1 MKTYGQ
7 FTNENY
13 IRWQDGEELPDA
25 YISSTQHMSPKGD
38 GNIEHLEDSNEY
50 LFEKHLNDDEIEDLI
65 NKAGRA
71 ATNVSNDKK
80 KTKEERAKAKDVFD
94 FVTSV
99 RSTWR
104 KEKSLH
110 PSAVNALMRIV
121 VGVSS
126 SNNRGYGYKTT
137 GFSGSPSGAVPQQYG
152 EEEMKPLGIRRILET
167 PEGTEE
173 EIDEARRSGMTEAL
187 IKSTALLTKR
197 WIINK
202 GAEGNVSAQ
211 INGLA
216 GLVLL
221 DMALSDRGSSII
233 SKALAVSGLYKG

>member
-7 FTNENY
+7 FTNENF

-25 YISSTQHMSPKGD
+25 YISSTQHTSPKGD

-137 GFSGSPSGAVPQQYG
+137 GFSGSPSGEVPQQYG
-152 EEEMKPLGIRRILET
+152 EEYGPHQ
-167 PEGTEE
+167 
-173 EIDEARRSGMTEAL
+173 IDEARRSGMTEAL

>member
-1 MKTYGQ
+1 MHTKITHIRMKMKTYGQ

-13 IRWQDGEELPDA
+13 ISWQDGENLPDA
-25 YISSTQHMSPKGD
+25 EISSTQHTSPKGD
-38 GNIEHLEDSNEY
+38 GKIEHLEDTNEY
-50 LFEKHLNDDEIEDLI
+50 LLEKHLNDDEIEDLI

-71 ATNVSNDKK
+71 ATNVSSDKK

-110 PSAVNALMRIV
+110 PSACNALMRIV

-126 SNNRGYGYKTT
+126 SNNRGYGYKTK
-137 GFSGSPSGAVPQQYG
+137 GFSGSPSGEVPQQYG
-152 EEEMKPLGIRRILET
+152 EEYVF
-167 PEGTEE
+167 EGKGG
-173 EIDEARRSGMTEAL
+173 GMTEAL
-187 IKSTALLTKR
+187 IKTTALLTKR
-197 WIINK
+197 WIISK
-202 GAEGNVSAQ
+202 GNEGNVSAQ